1 MEIDRPALLRAFLSE
16 AEEELESIE
25 HGVLAL
31 EEDPG
36 DLASMGAVFR
46 AAHTLKGNAATL
58 SLDAFSELAH
68 ALEDVL
74 DAVRGQ
80 RAAVGPLLTTRLL
93 AGVDGLRSMLGGL
106 QSDRIEDRS
115 RFEPL
120 IEDLRACAAATAGR
134 EEPAARPST
143 GEGPA
148 RGPSGPAVP
157 VLRVEIPKLDE
168 LLGLAARL
176 QVVQGQIGALLFGTS
191 STQPELWELHEKGDR
206 LLMEL
211 QDWVM
216 DARMVPVASF
226 FRSHVRTVRDA
237 ARSRNKQA
245 RLHIEGEQVRVDT
258 AIGDGVR
265 DALTHLVRN
274 AIDHGIEPTARRMAL
289 GKPAEGTITL
299 RALQSANQVVIQV
312 SDDGAGLNLD
322 RIRARA
328 RAMGRPN
335 VDALS
340 AEALQQVIFEPGF
353 STAEDI
359 TDLSGRG
366 VGMDAVRR
374 RVEALHGTVDIDS
387 VEGAGTTIEL
397 RLPLTVSV
405 IEGFWVE
412 VAGTDYVLPLD
423 DVIECLELRSFL
435 GGRTGSEGLIEVRN
449 EPLAVYRLRQIFG
462 AEAVPQA
469 AEQVVVVRHD
479 RGRVGL
485 AVDAIHGQ
493 RQTVIKPLGRLF
505 RTVPG
510 ISGSTLRSDGRVAL
524 VVDVP
529 RLLRSVQRPSG
540 PLPPAGPAEA
550 MAGS

>member
-1 MEIDRPALLRAFLSE
+1 
-16 AEEELESIE
+16 
-25 HGVLAL
+25 
-31 EEDPG
+31 
-36 DLASMGAVFR
+36 
-46 AAHTLKGNAATL
+46 
-58 SLDAFSELAH
+58 
-68 ALEDVL
+68 
-74 DAVRGQ
+74 
-80 RAAVGPLLTTRLL
+80 
-93 AGVDGLRSMLGGL
+93 
-106 QSDRIEDRS
+106 
-115 RFEPL
+115 
-120 IEDLRACAAATAGR
+120 
-134 EEPAARPST
+134 
-143 GEGPA
+143 
-148 RGPSGPAVP
+148 
-157 VLRVEIPKLDE
+157 
-168 LLGLAARL
+168 
-176 QVVQGQIGALLFGTS
+176 
-191 STQPELWELHEKGDR
+191 
-206 LLMEL
+206 
-211 QDWVM
+211 
-216 DARMVPVASF
+216 
-226 FRSHVRTVRDA
+226 
-237 ARSRNKQA
+237 
-245 RLHIEGEQVRVDT
+245 
-258 AIGDGVR
+258 
-265 DALTHLVRN
+265 
-274 AIDHGIEPTARRMAL
+274 MAL